1 MLDKTEDD
9 AALLPSGFRPTRT
22 SLCTV
27 GAYDDEM
34 PTATNGAHSI
44 PLPLQGVVRSSI
56 FRATNG
62 AHRVHLTEQT
72 ERKAIVAKHRS

>member
-1 MLDKTEDD
+1 MLGKTGDD

-22 SLCTV
+22 SLYTV

-44 PLPLQGVVRSSI
+44 PLPLQGIVHRI
-56 FRATNG
+56 MTMKEERANTNG
-62 AHRVHLTEQT
+62 NT
-72 ERKAIVAKHRS
+72 